1 MLSKPTTMKNRIY
14 ISGLLLLAFTALPSC
29 KKLGEVD
36 FEHKFTFDM
45 NINPVQPGE
54 YTYGDI
60 VVMNEVEADLQ
71 NYGAS
76 LDLLKSMKLTAFEVR
91 VYAPDG
97 ATFDPFDRLEVYIAS
112 ANLGNKL
119 VAAVNPVP
127 QGQIF
132 LAFDAEDVELRDYF
146 MEDEIRFLVT
156 GYNGEATTE
165 VTSMKVDVFLKVI
178 ADLI

>member
-1 MLSKPTTMKNRIY
+1 MKNKVY
-14 ISGLLLLAFTALPSC
+14 IAGLLLMVATALPSC

-45 NINPVQPGE
+45 QINPVTPGE

-60 VVMNEVEADLQ
+60 VVMNDVEASLQ
-71 NYGAS
+71 DYGAS

-97 ATFDPFDRLEVYIAS
+97 ATFDPFDRLEVYIGS
-112 ANLGNKL
+112 GTLGNKL
-119 VAAVNPVP
+119 VASINPVP

-156 GYNGEATTE
+156 GYNGQATTT
-165 VTSMKVDVFLKVI
+165 VTSIKVDVFLKVI